1 MGFAFV
7 ETSLT
12 KPALARDFPLLA
24 WSAGADRV
32 HAVLEPMLTG
42 DMARSDVPV
51 TKNLEKVDEVRFR
64 LGTELEIAYLSVR
77 LDRRSRLSGRF
88 NVSGWRITHTYENQG
103 RKGLMKRSIYA
114 KTSKPY
120 LPAQR
125 TNLSGVSFNDSFSKK
140 RSRHR

>member
-7 ETSLT
+7 ETSL
-12 KPALARDFPLLA
+12 LLSQRWRLTFLFWQ

-103 RKGLMKRSIYA
+103 RKGLMKRSIYV
-114 KTSKPY
+114 KTTKPHLPGQKPIYQELAFSDPSSKM
-120 LPAQR
+120 
-125 TNLSGVSFNDSFSKK
+125 
-140 RSRHR
+140 